1 MRSFLGFFCN
11 GVEFANFQFFSFGSI
26 HRLDY
31 YFKFVSV
38 GTMNFLLTVFLRK
51 ISVQLL
57 IELKNGY
64 ELL

>member
-1 MRSFLGFFCN
+1 MELISRI
-11 GVEFANFQFFSFGSI
+11 FQFFSFGSI